1 MPPIV
6 ETQNLTKICNEML
19 ILSALG
25 EGKKHGYELAVSIE
39 SRSEGFF
46 KFKHGT
52 LYPILHK
59 LEAKGFIK
67 GAWKEEASLRKRK
80 NYTLTPKGRRRLS
93 VLQKEWE
100 EFHEKLMAMSSEV
113 KP

>member
-1 MPPIV
+1 
-6 ETQNLTKICNEML
+6 ML

-25 EGKKHGYELAVSIE
+25 EGKKHGYELALNVE
-39 SRSEGFF
+39 SRSDGFF

-59 LEAKGFIK
+59 LEAETFIK

-80 NYTLTPKGRRRLS
+80 YYTLTPKGRRRLS
-93 VLQKEWE
+93 VLQREWQ
-100 EFHEKLMAMSSEV
+100 EFHERLMAVSLEE